1 MESARNTDTARN
13 AFDLNA
19 IPALDETSA
28 LPLYMQLADRLI
40 SAIRSGPHAEPRE
53 SALPSETELAAHF
66 QISRPTVRQAMAHLV
81 SLGLV
86 TRSRGRGTFVAA
98 SRIKHD
104 LNLAFEDEMRIAH
117 RRVEFR
123 VLRRIA
129 VIPPSTVAERL
140 RLAAG
145 EPADFVERL
154 RLVDGKPFAHEQRFF
169 PKGVG
174 ARVDQGTLESK
185 AVISLLAGA
194 LGAPPA
200 RVTNTMRAVPAN
212 EVTGNLLGVEIG
224 TPLLETEHT
233 YVDEAGN
240 PLLHGVV
247 RFRGDAFEFTV
258 NSPVY
263 AEK

>member
-1 MESARNTDTARN
+1 METARNTLSVKD
-13 AFDLNA
+13 AFDLRA
-19 IPALDETSA
+19 IPSLDETSA

-40 SAIRSGPHAEPRE
+40 SAIRAGSQAEPR
-53 SALPSETELAAHF
+53 ARVLPSEAELAVHF
-66 QISRPTVRQAMAHLV
+66 GISRPTVRQAMAHLV

-123 VLRRIA
+123 VLRRTAI
-129 VIPPSTVAERL
+129 VPPTTVAERL
-140 RLAAG
+140 RLAAA
-145 EPADFVERL
+145 EPVDFVERL
-154 RLVDGKPFAHEQRFF
+154 RLVDGEPFAHEQRFF
-169 PKGVG
+169 PSLLGKRLNQ
-174 ARVDQGTLESK
+174 AALESK
-185 AVISLLAGA
+185 AIISLLAA
-194 LGAPPA
+194 VLGAPPA
-200 RVTNTMRAVPAN
+200 RVTNTMRAVPADK
-212 EVTGNLLGVEIG
+212 VGGALLGVDVG

-233 YVDEAGN
+233 YMDDGGT
-240 PLLHGVV
+240 PLLHGIV

-258 NSPVY
+258 NSPVN